1 MRFLA
6 ALALPL
12 YALDQWTK
20 WLTIAADARGAL
32 PRVVCPPDW
41 LTFVYWQN
49 TGAAF
54 SLTFFD
60 DPVISNRFYIG
71 LSVVAFIGL
80 LIAWQR
86 GVFADRPSR
95 FGVAL
100 LLSGILGNG
109 TDRLLHGHVVDMV
122 LVDLGFPP
130 FHPWP
135 AFNVADSCI
144 CLAVALFLW
153 ASFFP
158 PRKPEVAA

>member
-1 MRFLA
+1 MKFLA

-12 YALDQWTK
+12 YTLDQWTK
-20 WLTIAADARGAL
+20 WLTVTADARGAL
-32 PRVVCPPDW
+32 PQVVIAPDIFT
-41 LTFVYWQN
+41 LVYWQN

-54 SLTFFD
+54 SFTFFA
-60 DPVISNRFYIG
+60 DPVASNRFYIA
-71 LSVVAFIGL
+71 LSLAALIGL

-86 GVFADRPSR
+86 QVFTDQPSR
-95 FGVAL
+95 WAAGL

-109 TDRLLHGHVVDMV
+109 TDRLLHGHVVDM
-122 LVDLGFPP
+122 LLFDFGFWP

-144 CLAVALFLW
+144 CLAVGLFLW

-158 PRKPEVAA
+158 SKKAAVSV